1 MIKLTIDRGTL
12 YLRADSIQ
20 AVTTDLSGRTLV
32 ITDKDSG
39 HVKETP
45 DQVNDKLR
53 QYWNSQRILNA
64 LKDS

>member
-1 MIKLTIDRGTL
+1 MIKLTIDRGAL

-20 AVTTDLSGRTLV
+20 AVTTDLPGRTLV
-32 ITDKDSG
+32 ITDNESW
-39 HVKETP
+39 HVEETP